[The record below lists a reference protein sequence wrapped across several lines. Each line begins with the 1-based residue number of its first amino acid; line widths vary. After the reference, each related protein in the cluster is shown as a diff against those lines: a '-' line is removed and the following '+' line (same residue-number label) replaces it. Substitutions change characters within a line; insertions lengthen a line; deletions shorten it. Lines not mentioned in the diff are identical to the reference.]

1 MSIVRA
7 TSGPQM
13 FMQIY
18 IVVNFN
24 LRNVFY
30 PLNIITSTML
40 AKIIDI
46 FATIKMINYLL
57 NSLRSTMTALK
68 SGG

>member
-1 MSIVRA
+1 
-7 TSGPQM
+7 
-13 FMQIY
+13 
-18 IVVNFN
+18 
-24 LRNVFY
+24 
-30 PLNIITSTML
+30 ML